1 MTVGTN
7 CRTHVPT
14 RDGFGMDT
22 FSIREY
28 RPIADAATLHD
39 RFISMTLAARLS
51 DRGPVYGGVW
61 IAGGQ
66 HCREVAILCMAV
78 AASRCFRS
86 IVNSL
91 SVETAIVIRMSTR
104 VKL

>member
-1 MTVGTN
+1 
-7 CRTHVPT
+7 
-14 RDGFGMDT
+14 MDT

-28 RPIADAATLHD
+28 RAIADAATLHD

-51 DRGPVYGGVW
+51 DRGPVYGRVW
-61 IAGGQ
+61 SAGGQ
-66 HCREVAILCMAV
+66 HCGEVAILCMAI
-78 AASRCFRS
+78 AASCCFGS

-91 SVETAIVIRMSTR
+91 SVETAIVVRVSTR